1 MTDRRA
7 AVRRRRKAAERAM
20 SLFFFLCGMAAIA
33 FVLGISLYLI
43 ISGLPAIR
51 EIGLRKF
58 LTGPV
63 WSPKQERFGIL
74 PFLLTSVAGTAGAV
88 LLGVPV
94 GLLASMFLAKAAPP
108 RLAAVIRTQLCTA
121 LWV

>member
-88 LLGVPV
+88 LLGVP
-94 GLLASMFLAKAAPP
+94 
-108 RLAAVIRTQLCTA
+108 
-121 LWV
+121 